1 VLFLANYIP
10 EEKISEIRSIA
21 DIVEVVAES
30 VLLKKAG
37 NNYFGLCP
45 FHSEKTPSF
54 SVNPDKQIFH
64 CFGCGVGGNVF
75 SFLMKQEG
83 LTFPEAVRV
92 LARRYGIEIPRR
104 RMTAGEKR
112 KLDEKEQ
119 FYAIN
124 RVASEYYRR
133 TLESGSGGGPARAY
147 LEKRRF
153 KTEVIADFN
162 LGYAPTGWDNLLG
175 YLRRKNIRPDLIE
188 KCGLIIPR
196 KNSSGYYDRFR
207 NRIVFPIFDTHM
219 RVTGFGGRVLDD
231 SLPKYLNSPETP
243 IYSKSRSLYG
253 LHRAKSA
260 CRQNGIVYIVEGY
273 LDLLALHQHG
283 FINSVAT
290 LGTAL
295 TSEHVR
301 ILRGCIGEAGRAVL
315 VYDSDEA
322 GINAARRSVAV
333 FDKEFVNAQ
342 ILVLDSGYDPDQYLG
357 EFGAEAFRKRSGSA
371 MNVVPF
377 LLETAVKKHGLSV
390 EGKVRIVADLQPTLA
405 AITDS
410 VERSLYVREV
420 AERLGVDEK
429 ALAAKIVD
437 TPAAATG
444 LAGKYSKIHTT
455 NTERQDGSKLE
466 HQILS
471 MMLQYPV
478 VLPHIREMDV
488 IAYFDDPALK
498 SIAKIV
504 LEMYQTQDTGLA
516 ESATDNLTEPEPV
529 PVAAIIDKVEDDQ
542 KCQLIAGLTNRVEQW
557 TLEGCLRVIKRFVNL
572 GQDRLINRGIDEK
585 IKTADKNKDKKLLEK
600 LLREKQDLAVESNKR
615 KMAILRKF

>member
-1 VLFLANYIP
+1 MANYIP

-21 DIVEVVAES
+21 DIVEVVADS

-92 LARRYGIEIPRR
+92 LARRYGIEIPSR

-119 FYAIN
+119 LYAIN
-124 RVASEYYRR
+124 RAASEYYRR
-133 TLESGSGGGPARAY
+133 ILKRGSNGRTARAY

-153 KTEVIADFN
+153 KTEMIADFN
-162 LGYAPTGWDNLLG
+162 LGYAPAGWENILNH
-175 YLRRKNIRPDLIE
+175 LRSKNIRPNLIE

-196 KNSSGYYDRFR
+196 KNGSGYYDRFR
-207 NRIVFPIFDTHM
+207 NRIVFPIFDAHM

-253 LHRAKSA
+253 LHRARNA
-260 CRQNGIVYIVEGY
+260 CRQKGSVYIVEGY

-295 TSEHVR
+295 TAEHVR
-301 ILRGCIGEAGRAVL
+301 ILRGCIGEEGHAVL

-333 FDKEFVNAQ
+333 FDKEFVSAQ
-342 ILVLDSGYDPDQYLG
+342 ILVLDSGYDPDQYLA
-357 EFGAEAFRKRSGSA
+357 EYGAEAFRKLAGRA
-371 MNVVPF
+371 MGVVEF
-377 LLETAVKKHGLSV
+377 LLETAVNKHGLSV

-405 AITDS
+405 AISDS

-420 AERLGVDEK
+420 AERLDIDER
-429 ALAAKIVD
+429 ALTAKIVD
-437 TPAAATG
+437 TPVAATG
-444 LAGKYSKIHTT
+444 LRGKNSVASKADKRFRAGSRL
-455 NTERQDGSKLE
+455 ER
-466 HQILS
+466 QILS

-478 VLPHIREMDV
+478 VLPHIHEMGV
-488 IAYFDDPALK
+488 ITFFEDPLLE

-504 LEMYQTQDTGLA
+504 MEMYQAQAAGTA
-516 ESATDNLTEPEPV
+516 EYTADNLTEPEKV

-542 KCQLIAGLTNRVEQW
+542 KRQLIAELTNRDEKW
-557 TLEGCLRVIKRFVNL
+557 NLDGCQRVIKRFVNL
-572 GQDRLINRGIDEK
+572 GQKRQTTPGIDEK
-585 IKTADKNKDKKLLEK
+585 IKTAIETNDNMLLEK
-600 LLREKQDLAVESNKR
+600 LLKEKQEMAIESDKR
-615 KMAILRKF
+615 KMAILTKF

>member
-1 VLFLANYIP
+1 MANYIP
-10 EEKISEIRSIA
+10 EDKISEIRGIA

-37 NNYFGLCP
+37 HNYFGLCP

-83 LTFPEAVRV
+83 ITFPEAVRL
-92 LARRYGIEIPRR
+92 LARRYGVEIPHRS
-104 RMTAGEKR
+104 MTAGERR

-119 FYAIN
+119 LYAIN
-124 RVASEYYRR
+124 RTAAEYYRR
-133 TLESGSGGGPARAY
+133 TLESDLNGKTARTY

-153 KTEVIADFN
+153 KAEVVADFS
-162 LGYAPTGWDNLLG
+162 LGYAPGGWDNILNHLK
-175 YLRRKNIRPDLIE
+175 RRNIGPALIE

-196 KNSSGYYDRFR
+196 KSGSGHYDRFR
-207 NRIVFPIFDTHM
+207 DRIVFPIFDTHM

-253 LHRAKSA
+253 LHRAKTA
-260 CRQNGIVYIVEGY
+260 CRQSGIVYIVEGY

-295 TSEHVR
+295 TAEHVR
-301 ILRGCIGEAGRAVL
+301 ILRGCLGEKGRAVL

-342 ILVLDSGYDPDQYLG
+342 ILVLDSGYDPDDYLA
-357 EFGAEAFRKRSGSA
+357 EYGAESFQKLADRA
-371 MNVVPF
+371 MGVVTF
-377 LLETAVKKHGLSV
+377 LLETAVNEHGLSI

-405 AITDS
+405 AVTDP
-410 VERSLYVREV
+410 VERSLYLKEV
-420 AERLGVDEK
+420 SERLGIDES
-429 ALAAKIVD
+429 ALAAKIRD
-437 TPAAATG
+437 TAVGPAEAAHLKVADSKTSSINKG
-444 LAGKYSKIHTT
+444 LQAGSRL
-455 NTERQDGSKLE
+455 ER
-466 HQILS
+466 QILS
-471 MMLQYPV
+471 MMLQYPPV
-478 VLPHIREMDV
+478 MPQIRESGA
-488 IAYFDDPALK
+488 ITYFEDPALR
-498 SIAKIV
+498 SIAETVI
-504 LEMYQTQDTGLA
+504 EMYQAQGAGSSDSLK
-516 ESATDNLTEPEPV
+516 ETDPV
-529 PVAAIIDKVEDDQ
+529 PVAAIMDRVADDQ
-542 KCQLIAGLTNRVEQW
+542 QRQLIAGLTNRDEKW
-557 TLEGCLRVIKRFVNL
+557 TLDGCRRAIRRFVDL
-572 GQDRLINRGIDEK
+572 GQNRRTGRGIDEK
-585 IKTADKNKDKKLLEK
+585 IQAAIKANNSKLLEK
-600 LLREKQDLAVESNKR
+600 LLREKQDMAIESHKR
-615 KMAILRKF
+615 KMAILSKF